1 MVMPVKPTTRE
12 EAERLVETHAIMA
25 RADDL
30 AVLSL
35 RGKDRLTWLG
45 GLVTQDVSKLA
56 AGASAFAF
64 LCEKKGKI
72 VADMHVLVRPEETL
86 LVLAAE
92 ARDKVHE
99 TLEHHLIMEDV
110 EIAHDVRPVFRVYGP
125 KAAEVASG
133 LGGGVWPKAPARV
146 PVAHVL
152 GLEDV
157 DTFAERVAEVMRET
171 GAAMVDP
178 TIEAELRVTLGVPR
192 FGLDFG
198 PTDYPQETGLHG
210 SGVSFSKGCYLGQEV
225 LYMLEHRG
233 HAKRS
238 LVRLE
243 GQGDMTRGDKVS
255 DAGVEV
261 GEVTSVARKGDRV
274 HALASIKTSAFGE
287 GKRLA
292 AGSGEVVAHALYES

>member
-1 MVMPVKPTTRE
+1 MVMRVKPTTRE

-35 RGKDRLTWLG
+35 GGKDRLSWLG
-45 GLVTQDVSKLA
+45 GLVTQDVGKLGP
-56 AGASAFAF
+56 GASAFTF

-72 VADMHVLVRPEETL
+72 VADMHVLVGPEEIL
-86 LVLAAE
+86 LVVARDV
-92 ARDKVHE
+92 RDKVAE

-110 EIAHDVRPVFRVYGP
+110 EIARDGRTVFRVYGP

-133 LGGGVWPKAPARV
+133 LGGGAWPKAPARV
-146 PVAHVL
+146 PVAHVV

-157 DTFAERVAEVMRET
+157 DTFAERVAEVLRET

-178 TIEAELRVTLGVPR
+178 LLEAELRVALGVPR

-198 PTDYPQETGLHG
+198 PTDYPQETGLHS

-243 GQGDMTRGDKVS
+243 GEGELARGDKVT

-261 GEVTSVARKGDRV
+261 GEVTSVARHGGRV
-274 HALASIKTSAFGE
+274 LALASIKASAFGE
-287 GKRLA
+287 GKGLA
-292 AGSGEVVAHALYES
+292 AGSAEVRAHALYET